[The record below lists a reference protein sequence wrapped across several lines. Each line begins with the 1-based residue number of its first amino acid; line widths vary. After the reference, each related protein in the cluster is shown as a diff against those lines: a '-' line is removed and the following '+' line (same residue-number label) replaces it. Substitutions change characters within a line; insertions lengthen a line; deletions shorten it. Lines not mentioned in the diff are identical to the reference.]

1 MTTGERYDII
11 MNELARQGYISCD
24 SAAARCGVSGE
35 TIRRDLKA
43 LEEMGKLSRVRGG
56 AKLGGSESALNP
68 PEFPPLDVRL
78 ELHKTTKIEAANIA
92 ADLIEEGD
100 TIGLDSGSTANP
112 FAEIIAARF
121 ERLTVV
127 TFSLDIV
134 RILGDKPGVT
144 ILIPGGC
151 YLSGERIISGFMAEQ
166 GLGRFHVEK
175 SFIFPSSFSV
185 THGIGMF
192 KPEFYPLERAL
203 MSIAEQKIFVG
214 DSSKFGVV
222 APIRLCD
229 AGEADVIVSDSGLDE
244 KTADEFR
251 AAGVRVINSPLHKNE
266 TETH

>member
-56 AKLGGSESALNP
+56 ATLADSFSVLD
-68 PEFPPLDVRL
+68 FPPLDVRL
-78 ELHKTTKIEAANIA
+78 ELHKNTKIEAANIA

-112 FAEIIAARF
+112 FAEILAGRF
-121 ERLTVV
+121 EKLTVV

-134 RILGDKPGVT
+134 RILGDKPGIT
-144 ILIPGGC
+144 ILVPGGC

-175 SFIFPSSFSV
+175 SFICPSSFSV
-185 THGIGMF
+185 SHGIGMF

-266 TETH
+266 METH

>member
-56 AKLGGSESALNP
+56 ATLADSFSVP
-68 PEFPPLDVRL
+68 DFPPLDVRL
-78 ELHKTTKIEAANIA
+78 ELHKNTKIEAANIA

-112 FAEIIAARF
+112 FAEILAGRF
-121 ERLTVV
+121 EKLTVV

-134 RILGDKPGVT
+134 RILGDKPGIT
-144 ILIPGGC
+144 ILVPGGC

-166 GLGRFHVEK
+166 GLGRFHVGK
-175 SFIFPSSFSV
+175 SFICPSSFSV

-203 MSIAEQKIFVG
+203 MSISEKKIFVG

-251 AAGVRVINSPLHKNE
+251 AEGVRVINSPLHKNE

>member
-56 AKLGGSESALNP
+56 ATLTDSFSVP
-68 PEFPPLDVRL
+68 DFPPLDVRL
-78 ELHKTTKIEAANIA
+78 ELHKNTKIEAANIA

-112 FAEIIAARF
+112 FAEILAGRF
-121 ERLTVV
+121 EKLTVV

-144 ILIPGGC
+144 ILVPGGC

-203 MSIAEQKIFVG
+203 MSISEKKIFVG

-222 APIRLCD
+222 APIRLCN
-229 AGEADVIVSDSGLDE
+229 AEEADIIVSDSGLDE